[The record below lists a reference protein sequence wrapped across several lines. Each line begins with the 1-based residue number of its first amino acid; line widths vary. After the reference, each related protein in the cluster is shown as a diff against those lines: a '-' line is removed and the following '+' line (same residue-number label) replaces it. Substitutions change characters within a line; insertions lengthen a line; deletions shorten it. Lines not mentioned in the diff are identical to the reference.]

1 MKTREV
7 IVLTP
12 TTFDEL
18 KDAIAEN
25 YPALSRQLQKIARFV
40 LEYPEDMAL
49 ETVAVIAKRAAVQPS
64 SMIRFAQA
72 LGFDGFSDM
81 QQVFR
86 TVLVTR
92 PGNYRDRIETLRRQ
106 SDGADPGAVLVDS
119 VEESIH
125 ALQLLGENT
134 STGDL
139 NRAIEL
145 LVDANDIYVLA
156 ERRAF
161 PVAFYLTYAIGRLD
175 RTVHLLDGVGGM
187 LDQQAK
193 NIKPKDAVIVISF
206 PPYSPTVVE
215 LLAEQSQ
222 RRVTTVSITD
232 SAISPVAMEATVT
245 FGIKQQEE
253 RAFRSLVAPM
263 CLAQSLVVGLGH
275 RLVARNH
282 IATRNRK
289 GEKTRD

>member
-12 TTFDEL
+12 TTFNEL

-86 TVLVTR
+86 TVLVSR
-92 PGNYRDRIETLRRQ
+92 SGNYRDRIETLRRQ
-106 SDGADPGAVLVDS
+106 SEGDGADPGAVLADS

-125 ALQLLGENT
+125 ALQLLGEHT
-134 STGDL
+134 STEDL
-139 NRAIEL
+139 DRAIGL
-145 LVDANDIYVLA
+145 LADANDIYVLA

-161 PVAFYLTYAIGRLD
+161 PVAFYLTYAISRLE
-175 RTVHLLDGVGGM
+175 RPVHLMDGVGGM
-187 LDQQAK
+187 LNQQAK
-193 NIKPKDAVIVISF
+193 NIKPNDALIVVSF

-215 LLAEQSQ
+215 LLTEQSQ
-222 RRVTTVSITD
+222 RGITTVSITD
-232 SAISPVAMEATVT
+232 SAISPVAMEVTVA

-282 IATRNRK
+282 K
-289 GEKTRD
+289 GEKTGD

>member
-12 TTFDEL
+12 TTFNEL

-49 ETVAVIAKRAAVQPS
+49 ETVAVIAKRATVQPS

-86 TVLVTR
+86 TVLVSR
-92 PGNYRDRIETLRRQ
+92 SGNYRDRIETLRRQ
-106 SDGADPGAVLVDS
+106 SEGDGADPGAVLADS

-125 ALQLLGENT
+125 ALQLLGEHT
-134 STGDL
+134 STEDL
-139 NRAIEL
+139 DRAIGL
-145 LVDANDIYVLA
+145 LADTNDIYVLA

-161 PVAFYLTYAIGRLD
+161 PVAFYLTYAISRLE
-175 RTVHLLDGVGGM
+175 RPVHLMDGVGGM
-187 LDQQAK
+187 LNQQAK
-193 NIKPKDAVIVISF
+193 NIKPNDALIVVSF

-215 LLAEQSQ
+215 LLTEQSQ
-222 RRVTTVSITD
+222 RGITTVSITD
-232 SAISPVAMEATVT
+232 SAISPVAMEATVA

-275 RLVARNH
+275 RLVARN
-282 IATRNRK
+282 NK
-289 GEKTRD
+289 GEKTGD

>member
-1 MKTREV
+1 MKSREV

-12 TTFDEL
+12 TTFNEL

-25 YPALSRQLQKIARFV
+25 YPTLSRQLQKIARFV

-49 ETVAVIAKRAAVQPS
+49 ETVAVIAGRASVQPS

-86 TVLVTR
+86 TLLVTR

-106 SDGADPGAVLVDS
+106 SEVDGADPGAVLADS

-134 STGDL
+134 VTEDL

-145 LVDANDIYVLA
+145 LADANDIYVLA

-187 LDQQAK
+187 LNQQAR
-193 NIKPKDAVIVISF
+193 NIKQQDTIIVVSF

-215 LLAEQSQ
+215 MLAEQSQ
-222 RRVTTVSITD
+222 RGVTTVSITD
-232 SAISPVAMEATVT
+232 SAVSPIAMEATVT

-282 IATRNRK
+282 K
-289 GEKTRD
+289 GEKSDG

>member
-1 MKTREV
+1 MKSREV

-12 TTFDEL
+12 TTFNEL

-25 YPALSRQLQKIARFV
+25 YPTLSRQLQKIARFV

-49 ETVAVIAKRAAVQPS
+49 ETVAVIARRASVQPS

-92 PGNYRDRIETLRRQ
+92 PDNYRDRIETLRRQ
-106 SDGADPGAVLVDS
+106 SEADGAGPGAVLADS

-134 STGDL
+134 PTEDL

-145 LVDANDIYVLA
+145 LADANDIYVLA

-161 PVAFYLTYAIGRLD
+161 PVAFYLTYAIGRLE

-187 LDQQAK
+187 LGQQAK
-193 NIKPKDAVIVISF
+193 NIKQQDAIIVISF

-215 LLAEQSQ
+215 MLAEQSQ
-222 RRVTTVSITD
+222 RGVTTVSITD
-232 SAISPVAMEATVT
+232 SAISPIAMEATVT

-282 IATRNRK
+282 K
-289 GEKTRD
+289 GEKSRG

>member
-1 MKTREV
+1 MKSREV

-12 TTFDEL
+12 TTFNEL

-49 ETVAVIAKRAAVQPS
+49 ETVAVIAGRASVQPS

-106 SDGADPGAVLVDS
+106 SEVDGADPGAVLADS

-134 STGDL
+134 PTEDL

-145 LVDANDIYVLA
+145 LADANDIYVLA

-161 PVAFYLTYAIGRLD
+161 PVAFYLTYAIGRLE

-187 LDQQAK
+187 LGQQAK
-193 NIKPKDAVIVISF
+193 NIKQQDAVIVISF

-215 LLAEQSQ
+215 MLAEQSQ
-222 RRVTTVSITD
+222 RGITTVSITD
-232 SAISPVAMEATVT
+232 SAVSPIAMEATVT

-282 IATRNRK
+282 K
-289 GEKTRD
+289 GEKTRG

>member
-1 MKTREV
+1 MKTKEV

-12 TTFDEL
+12 TTFNEL
-18 KDAIAEN
+18 KDAISEN
-25 YPALSRQLQKIARFV
+25 YPKLSRQLQKIARFV

-49 ETVAVIAKRAAVQPS
+49 ETVAVIAQRADVQPS
-64 SMIRFAQA
+64 SMVRFAQA

-86 TVLVTR
+86 SVLVSR
-92 PGNYRDRIETLRRQ
+92 SGNYRDRIETLRKQ
-106 SDGADPGAVLVDS
+106 SEVDGADPAAVLADS

-125 ALQLLGENT
+125 ALHLLQENT
-134 STGDL
+134 TNEDL
-139 NRAIEL
+139 ERAIGL
-145 LVDANDIYVLA
+145 LAEANDIYVLA

-161 PVAFYLTYAIGRLD
+161 PVAFYLTYAIGRLE
-175 RTVHLLDGVGGM
+175 RSVHLLDGVGGM
-187 LDQQAK
+187 LGQQVS
-193 NIKPKDAVIVISF
+193 NIKARDALIAVSF
-206 PPYSPTVVE
+206 PPYSPSVVE
-215 LLAEQSQ
+215 LLAEQNK
-222 RRVTTVSITD
+222 RGITTVSITD
-232 SAISPVAMEATVT
+232 SAISPVAMDATVA

-282 IATRNRK
+282 K
-289 GEKTRD
+289 GGKSRD

>member
-12 TTFDEL
+12 TTFHEL

-92 PGNYRDRIETLRRQ
+92 SGNYRDRIKTLRRQ
-106 SDGADPGAVLVDS
+106 SEVDGADPGAVLADS

-125 ALQLLGENT
+125 ALQLLGEHT
-134 STGDL
+134 STEDL

-145 LVDANDIYVLA
+145 LADANDIYVLA

-161 PVAFYLTYAIGRLD
+161 PVAFYLTYALGRLD
-175 RTVHLLDGVGGM
+175 RCVHLLDGVGGM
-187 LDQQAK
+187 LSQQAR
-193 NIKPKDAVIVISF
+193 NIKQNDAVIVVSF
-206 PPYSPTVVE
+206 PPYSPAVVE
-215 LLAEQSQ
+215 LLVEQSQ
-222 RRVTTVSITD
+222 RGVTTVSITD
-232 SAISPVAMEATVT
+232 SAISPIAMEATVT

-282 IATRNRK
+282 K
-289 GEKTRD
+289 GEKARD

>member
-1 MKTREV
+1 MKTKEV

-12 TTFDEL
+12 TTFTEL

-49 ETVAVIAKRAAVQPS
+49 ETVAVIAQRAAVQPS

-86 TVLVTR
+86 SVLVTR
-92 PGNYRDRIETLRRQ
+92 SGNYRDRIETLRRQ
-106 SDGADPGAVLVDS
+106 SEVDGADIGAVLADS

-125 ALQLLGENT
+125 ALQLLQENT
-134 STGDL
+134 STGEL
-139 NRAIEL
+139 NRTIDL
-145 LVDANDIYVLA
+145 LADANDIYVLA

-161 PVAFYLTYAIGRLD
+161 PVAFYLTYAIGRLE
-175 RTVHLLDGVGGM
+175 RSVHLLDGVGGM
-187 LDQQAK
+187 LSQQAR
-193 NIKPKDAVIVISF
+193 NIKQQDAVIVVSF

-222 RRVTTVSITD
+222 RGITTVSITD
-232 SAISPVAMEATVT
+232 SAISPIAMEATVT

-282 IATRNRK
+282 K
-289 GEKTRD
+289 GEISRD

>member
-12 TTFDEL
+12 TTFNEL

-86 TVLVTR
+86 TVLVSR
-92 PGNYRDRIETLRRQ
+92 SGNYRDRIETLRRQ
-106 SDGADPGAVLVDS
+106 SEGDGADPGAVLADS

-125 ALQLLGENT
+125 ALQLLGEHT
-134 STGDL
+134 STEDL
-139 NRAIEL
+139 DRAIGL
-145 LVDANDIYVLA
+145 LADTNDIYVLA

-161 PVAFYLTYAIGRLD
+161 PVAFYLTYAISRLE
-175 RTVHLLDGVGGM
+175 RPVHLMDGVGGM
-187 LDQQAK
+187 LNQQAK
-193 NIKPKDAVIVISF
+193 NIKPNDALIVVSF

-215 LLAEQSQ
+215 LLTEQSQ
-222 RRVTTVSITD
+222 RGITTVSITD
-232 SAISPVAMEATVT
+232 SAISPVAMEVTVA

-282 IATRNRK
+282 K
-289 GEKTRD
+289 GEKTGD

>member
-12 TTFDEL
+12 TTFNEL
-18 KDAIAEN
+18 KDTIAEN
-25 YPALSRQLQKIARFV
+25 YPTLSQQLKTIARFV

-64 SMIRFAQA
+64 SMIRFAKA

-86 TVLVTR
+86 SVLVTR
-92 PGNYRDRIETLRRQ
+92 SGNYRDRIETLRRQ
-106 SDGADPGAVLVDS
+106 SEVNGADPGAVLADS

-134 STGDL
+134 QPEDL

-145 LVDANDIYVLA
+145 LADANDIYVLA

-175 RTVHLLDGVGGM
+175 RCVHLLDGIGGM
-187 LDQQAK
+187 LGQQAG
-193 NIKPKDAVIVISF
+193 NIKPKDAVIAISF

-215 LLAEQSQ
+215 LLTEQSQ
-222 RRVTTVSITD
+222 RGVTTVSITD

-245 FGIKQQEE
+245 FGVKQQEE

-275 RLVARNH
+275 RLVASNH
-282 IATRNRK
+282 K
-289 GEKTRD
+289 GEKVRD

>member
-18 KDAIAEN
+18 KNAIAEN
-25 YPALSRQLQKIARFV
+25 YPGLSRQLQQIARFV

-49 ETVAVIAKRAAVQPS
+49 ETVAVIAKRATVQPS

-86 TVLVTR
+86 SVLVSR
-92 PGNYRDRIETLRRQ
+92 SGNYRDRIETLRRQ
-106 SDGADPGAVLVDS
+106 SEGDGSAPGAVLADS

-125 ALQLLGENT
+125 ALQLLQENT
-134 STGDL
+134 SSEDL
-139 NRAIEL
+139 ERAIDL
-145 LVDANDIYVLA
+145 LAAANDIYVLA

-161 PVAFYLTYAIGRLD
+161 PVAFYLTYAIGRLE
-175 RTVHLLDGVGGM
+175 RPVHLLDGIGGM
-187 LDQQAK
+187 LSQQVS
-193 NIKPKDAVIVISF
+193 NIKKQDAIIVVSF
-206 PPYSPTVVE
+206 PPYSPSVVE
-215 LLAEQSQ
+215 LLAEQNQ
-222 RRVTTVSITD
+222 RGITTVSITD
-232 SAISPVAMEATVT
+232 SAISPVAMEANVA

-275 RLVARNH
+275 RLVALNH
-282 IATRNRK
+282 NGGKSR
-289 GEKTRD
+289 G

>member
-12 TTFDEL
+12 TTFNEL

-92 PGNYRDRIETLRRQ
+92 SGNYRDRIETLRRQ
-106 SDGADPGAVLVDS
+106 SEDGSADPGAVLADS

-134 STGDL
+134 STEDL
-139 NRAIEL
+139 DRAIDL
-145 LVDANDIYVLA
+145 LADANDIYVLA

-187 LDQQAK
+187 LHQQAR
-193 NIKPKDAVIVISF
+193 NIRQQDAVIVISF

-222 RRVTTVSITD
+222 RGVTTVSITD
-232 SAISPVAMEATVT
+232 SAISPVAMEATVA

-275 RLVARNH
+275 RLVGRNQKREK
-282 IATRNRK
+282 A
-289 GEKTRD
+289 GE

>member
-12 TTFDEL
+12 TTFNEL

-92 PGNYRDRIETLRRQ
+92 SGNYRDRIETLRRQ
-106 SDGADPGAVLVDS
+106 SEDDGADPGAVLADS

-134 STGDL
+134 STDDL
-139 NRAIEL
+139 DQTIDL
-145 LVDANDIYVLA
+145 LADANDIYVLA

-187 LDQQAK
+187 LGQQAR
-193 NIKPKDAVIVISF
+193 NIKQKDAVIVISF

-222 RRVTTVSITD
+222 RGITTVSITD
-232 SAISPVAMEATVT
+232 SAISPVAMEATVA

-275 RLVARNH
+275 RLVTRNH
-282 IATRNRK
+282 K
-289 GEKTRD
+289 GDKTGD

>member
-12 TTFDEL
+12 TTFNEL

-86 TVLVTR
+86 TVLVSR
-92 PGNYRDRIETLRRQ
+92 SGNYRDRIETLRRQ
-106 SDGADPGAVLVDS
+106 SEGDGADPGAVLADS

-125 ALQLLGENT
+125 ALQLLGEHT
-134 STGDL
+134 STEDL
-139 NRAIEL
+139 DRAIGL
-145 LVDANDIYVLA
+145 LADANDIYVLA

-161 PVAFYLTYAIGRLD
+161 PVAFYLTYAISRLE
-175 RTVHLLDGVGGM
+175 RPVHLMDGVGGM
-187 LDQQAK
+187 LNQQAK
-193 NIKPKDAVIVISF
+193 NIKPNDALIVVSF

-215 LLAEQSQ
+215 LLTEQSQ
-222 RRVTTVSITD
+222 RGITTVSITD
-232 SAISPVAMEATVT
+232 SAISPVAMEATVA

-275 RLVARNH
+275 RLVARN
-282 IATRNRK
+282 NK
-289 GEKTRD
+289 GEKTGD

>member
-1 MKTREV
+1 MKSREV

-12 TTFDEL
+12 TTFNEL

-25 YPALSRQLQKIARFV
+25 YPTLSRQLQKIARFV

-49 ETVAVIAKRAAVQPS
+49 ETVAVIAGRASVQPS

-86 TVLVTR
+86 TLLVTR

-106 SDGADPGAVLVDS
+106 SEVDDADPGAVLADS

-134 STGDL
+134 VTEDL

-145 LVDANDIYVLA
+145 LADANDIYVLA

-187 LDQQAK
+187 LNQQAR
-193 NIKPKDAVIVISF
+193 NIKQQDTIIVVSF

-215 LLAEQSQ
+215 MLAEQSQ
-222 RRVTTVSITD
+222 RGVTTVSITD
-232 SAISPVAMEATVT
+232 SAVSPIAMEATVT

-282 IATRNRK
+282 K
-289 GEKTRD
+289 GEKSDG

>member
-12 TTFDEL
+12 TTFNEL

-86 TVLVTR
+86 TVLVSR
-92 PGNYRDRIETLRRQ
+92 SGNYRDRIETLRRQ
-106 SDGADPGAVLVDS
+106 SENDGADPGAVLADS

-125 ALQLLGENT
+125 ALQLLGEHT
-134 STGDL
+134 STDDL
-139 NRAIEL
+139 NRAIAL
-145 LVDANDIYVLA
+145 LADANDIYVLA

-161 PVAFYLTYAIGRLD
+161 PVAFYLTYAISRLE
-175 RTVHLLDGVGGM
+175 RPVHLLDGVGGM
-187 LDQQAK
+187 LNQQAR
-193 NIKPKDAVIVISF
+193 NIKQNDVVIVVSF

-222 RRVTTVSITD
+222 RGVTTVSITD
-232 SAISPVAMEATVT
+232 SAISPVAMEATVA

-282 IATRNRK
+282 K
-289 GEKTRD
+289 GEKAGE

>member
-1 MKTREV
+1 MKTKEV

-12 TTFDEL
+12 TTFNEL

-49 ETVAVIAKRAAVQPS
+49 ETVAVIAQRAAVQPS

-86 TVLVTR
+86 SVLVTR
-92 PGNYRDRIETLRRQ
+92 SGNYRDRIETLRRQ
-106 SDGADPGAVLVDS
+106 SEVDGADIGAVLADS

-125 ALQLLGENT
+125 ALQLLQENT

-139 NRAIEL
+139 NRTIDL
-145 LVDANDIYVLA
+145 LAAANDIYVLA

-161 PVAFYLTYAIGRLD
+161 PVAFYLTYAIGRLE
-175 RTVHLLDGVGGM
+175 RSVHLLDGVGGM
-187 LDQQAK
+187 LSQQAK
-193 NIKPKDAVIVISF
+193 NIKQQDAVIVVSF
-206 PPYSPTVVE
+206 PPYSPAVVE

-222 RRVTTVSITD
+222 RGITTVSITD
-232 SAISPVAMEATVT
+232 SAISPIAMEATVT

-275 RLVARNH
+275 RLVASNH
-282 IATRNRK
+282 K
-289 GEKTRD
+289 GKISRY

>member
-12 TTFDEL
+12 TTFNEL

-86 TVLVTR
+86 TVLVSR
-92 PGNYRDRIETLRRQ
+92 SGNYRDRIETLRRQ
-106 SDGADPGAVLVDS
+106 SEGDGADPGAVLADS

-125 ALQLLGENT
+125 ALQLLGEHT
-134 STGDL
+134 STEDL
-139 NRAIEL
+139 DRAIGL
-145 LVDANDIYVLA
+145 LADTNDIYVLA

-161 PVAFYLTYAIGRLD
+161 PVAFYLTYAISRLE
-175 RTVHLLDGVGGM
+175 RPVHLMDGVGGM
-187 LDQQAK
+187 LNQQTK
-193 NIKPKDAVIVISF
+193 NIKPNDALIVVSF

-215 LLAEQSQ
+215 LLTEQSQ
-222 RRVTTVSITD
+222 RGITTVSITD
-232 SAISPVAMEATVT
+232 SAISPVAMEVTVA

-282 IATRNRK
+282 K
-289 GEKTRD
+289 GEKTGD

>member
-12 TTFDEL
+12 TTFNEL

-86 TVLVTR
+86 TVLVSR
-92 PGNYRDRIETLRRQ
+92 SGNYRDRIETLRRQ
-106 SDGADPGAVLVDS
+106 SEGDGADPGAVLADS

-125 ALQLLGENT
+125 ALQLLGEHT
-134 STGDL
+134 STEDL
-139 NRAIEL
+139 HRAIGL
-145 LVDANDIYVLA
+145 LADANDIYVLA

-161 PVAFYLTYAIGRLD
+161 PVAFYLTYAISRLE
-175 RTVHLLDGVGGM
+175 RPVHLMDGVGGM
-187 LDQQAK
+187 LNQQAK
-193 NIKPKDAVIVISF
+193 NIKPNDAVIVVSF

-215 LLAEQSQ
+215 LLTEQSQ
-222 RRVTTVSITD
+222 RGITTVSITD
-232 SAISPVAMEATVT
+232 SAISPVAMEVTVA

-282 IATRNRK
+282 K
-289 GEKTRD
+289 GEKTGD

>member
-18 KDAIAEN
+18 KDVIAEN
-25 YPALSRQLQKIARFV
+25 YPTLSRQLQKIARFV

-49 ETVAVIAKRAAVQPS
+49 ETVAVIAKRATVQPS

-81 QQVFR
+81 QQIFR
-86 TVLVTR
+86 TVLVIR

-106 SDGADPGAVLVDS
+106 SEVDGADSGAVLADS
-119 VEESIH
+119 IEESIH

-134 STGDL
+134 ATEDL
-139 NRAIEL
+139 DRAIEL
-145 LVDANDIYVLA
+145 LADANDIYVLA

-161 PVAFYLTYAIGRLD
+161 PVAFYLTYAIGRLE

-187 LDQQAK
+187 LGQRCHRDQF
-193 NIKPKDAVIVISF
+193 S
-206 PPYSPTVVE
+206 T
-215 LLAEQSQ
+215 LLADCC
-222 RRVTTVSITD
+222 R
-232 SAISPVAMEATVT
+232 
-245 FGIKQQEE
+245 
-253 RAFRSLVAPM
+253 
-263 CLAQSLVVGLGH
+263 
-275 RLVARNH
+275 VARG
-282 IATRNRK
+282 TK
-289 GEKTRD
+289 

>member
-1 MKTREV
+1 
-7 IVLTP
+7 
-12 TTFDEL
+12 
-18 KDAIAEN
+18 
-25 YPALSRQLQKIARFV
+25 
-40 LEYPEDMAL
+40 MAL
-49 ETVAVIAKRAAVQPS
+49 ETVAVIAQRAAVQPS

-86 TVLVTR
+86 SVLVTR
-92 PGNYRDRIETLRRQ
+92 SGNYRDRIETLRRQ
-106 SDGADPGAVLVDS
+106 SEVDGADIGAVLADS

-125 ALQLLGENT
+125 ALQLLQENT

-139 NRAIEL
+139 NRTIDL
-145 LVDANDIYVLA
+145 LAAANDIYVLA

-161 PVAFYLTYAIGRLD
+161 PVAFYLTYAIGRLE
-175 RTVHLLDGVGGM
+175 RSVHLLDGVGGM
-187 LDQQAK
+187 LSQQAK
-193 NIKPKDAVIVISF
+193 NIKQQDAVIVVSF
-206 PPYSPTVVE
+206 PPYSPAVVE

-222 RRVTTVSITD
+222 RGITTVSITD
-232 SAISPVAMEATVT
+232 SAISPIAMEATVT

-275 RLVARNH
+275 RLVASNH
-282 IATRNRK
+282 K
-289 GEKTRD
+289 GKISRD